1 MLFVA
6 TNATSPICNVKDR
19 NNVKAKSEAKSLLHS
34 PFFYA
39 KSNKHIV
46 AENTMALLFNGKD
59 GIFFAL
65 FALKSKTIA
74 LFILFVCNL
83 KE

>member
-6 TNATSPICNVKDR
+6 INATFPKCNVKDR

-46 AENTMALLFNGKD
+46 AENTMALLFNGKVR
-59 GIFFAL
+59 IVFCHFHP
-65 FALKSKTIA
+65 
-74 LFILFVCNL
+74 
-83 KE
+83 